1 MIINMLDKFTPAA
14 PWGLALVAG
23 LLAALSFPD
32 FNVWPAAWV
41 CLAPLLLALEGAP
54 PGRAFGLGFSMGAA
68 CFGLT
73 IPWFVNTMVD
83 FGHMPPW
90 LAWTVTGLAVSYL
103 SFFTGA
109 FGVAVGALWRRAGA
123 EWALVAAPFWWLA
136 LELARGHMPPLAF
149 PWARLADSQFRVLPV
164 IQIADITG
172 EEGVGFLLAFTGAAL
187 ARMILWARG
196 RGAGERYPW
205 RWLALWLLFTG
216 GAVAYGAAA
225 LDTWSRPA
233 GEPVKVAVV
242 QGDIDQNRKWDHD
255 YVLDQLAIY
264 EEDTR
269 TAAAAGA
276 RFVVWPETAAAFHFG
291 EGSWL
296 DGRIMALARELN
308 ISLLFGAPGTGVVE
322 GERVSYNRAWMV
334 RPDGAREK
342 YDKVHLVPFG
352 EYVPMSRALFFVRK
366 MAHSIGDMLPGERAH
381 NLDAGG
387 FSAGPQICFEVIFP
401 RYTRQQA
408 ARGAGVIANITNDA
422 WFGRSAMSD
431 QSLAT
436 AVFRAVEN
444 RIPLVRAAQS
454 GVSAIVQPTGEITG
468 ATELFTR
475 ATLAGSV
482 VPRTGALTPY
492 TSSGGAFAWMTMAG
506 ALLISLLAWRARR
519 P

>member
-1 MIINMLDKFTPAA
+1 MIINMPDKFTPAA
-14 PWGLALVAG
+14 PWGLALFAG

-32 FNVWPAAWV
+32 YNVWPAAWV

-54 PGRAFGLGFSMGAA
+54 PGRAFGLGFVMGVG

-73 IPWFVNTMVD
+73 IPWFVNTMVN

-90 LAWTVTGLAVSYL
+90 LAWVVTGLAVAYL

-123 EWALVAAPFWWLA
+123 EWALLAAPFWWLA
-136 LELARGHMPPLAF
+136 FELARGHMPPLAF
-149 PWARLADSQFRVLPV
+149 PWARLADSQYRVLPV

-172 EEGVGFLLAFTGAAL
+172 EEGVCFLLAFTGAAL
-187 ARMILWARG
+187 ARMTLWARV
-196 RGAGERYPW
+196 RGTGELFPG
-205 RWLALWLLFTG
+205 RWLAAWLILAG
-216 GAVAYGAAA
+216 GPLAYGAAA
-225 LDTWSRPA
+225 LEAWGRPA
-233 GEPVKVAVV
+233 GEAVKTAMV
-242 QGDIDQNRKWDHD
+242 QGDIDQNRKWDQD
-255 YVLDQLAIY
+255 YVLEQLAIY

-269 TAAAAGA
+269 KAAADGA

-296 DGRIMALARELN
+296 DGRIMALARELD
-308 ISLLFGAPGTGVVE
+308 IAILFGAPGMGVVD

-334 RPDGAREK
+334 RPEGAREK

-408 ARGAGVIANITNDA
+408 AQGAGVIANITNDA
-422 WFGRSAMSD
+422 WFGRSAMSN
-431 QSLAT
+431 QSLAM

-468 ATELFTR
+468 ATELFART
-475 ATLAGSV
+475 TLMGGF
-482 VPRTGALTPY
+482 VPRTGPLSPY
-492 TSSGGAFAWMTMAG
+492 TRSGGAFAWLILAG
-506 ALLISLLAWRARR
+506 ALAVSALAWRSRR